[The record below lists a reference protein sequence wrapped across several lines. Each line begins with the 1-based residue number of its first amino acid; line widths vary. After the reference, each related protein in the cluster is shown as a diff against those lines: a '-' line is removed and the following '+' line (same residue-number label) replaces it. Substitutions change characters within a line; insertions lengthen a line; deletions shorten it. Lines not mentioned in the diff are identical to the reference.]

1 MDHPLVA
8 GLAGGTESRM
18 LNKIMLIG
26 NLGRDPEMTYTPDGK
41 AITKFSVAVNRY
53 SKDRQSGERKD
64 ETTWFYVVAFERL
77 AELCGQYL
85 HKGSKVYLEGRMTSR
100 KYTNKD
106 GIEVTAWDVILNDM
120 QMLDTK
126 ESRST
131 AGAGFG
137 ADEASPDDIPF

>member
-1 MDHPLVA
+1 
-8 GLAGGTESRM
+8 M

-53 SKDRQSGERKD
+53 SKDRQTGERKD

-106 GIEVTAWDVILNDM
+106 GVEVTAWDVILNDM

-131 AGAGFG
+131 SGAGFG